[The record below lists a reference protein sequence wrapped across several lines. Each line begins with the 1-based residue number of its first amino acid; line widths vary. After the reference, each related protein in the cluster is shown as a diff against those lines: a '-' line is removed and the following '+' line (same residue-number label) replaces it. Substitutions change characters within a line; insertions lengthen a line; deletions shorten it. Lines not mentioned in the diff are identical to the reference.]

1 MDDERINSDVG
12 RTLRARRRLLDMSQK
27 EVAKRCVLTFQ
38 QIHKYE
44 SGLNRI
50 SVAKLVQLS
59 RALDVAPA
67 YFLEG
72 IEAVLERPA
81 ATVPRLVSVSPEAR
95 FSQDAAQQVTADAL
109 PLQRLVDV
117 EPVDEHFTRR
127 PAGAELH
134 EGDGPTVLPGPQ
146 HAIAGKMLAPTRHR
160 EGPFEVP
167 SEVVRLELVA
177 PGLDVGLDRQG
188 GEGVCVS
195 S

>member
-12 RTLRARRRLLDMSQK
+12 RRLRARRRLLDMSQK
-27 EVAKRCVLTFQ
+27 EVAKRCGLTFQ

-95 FSQDAAQQVTADAL
+95 FSQDAA
-109 PLQRLVDV
+109 
-117 EPVDEHFTRR
+117 
-127 PAGAELH
+127 
-134 EGDGPTVLPGPQ
+134 
-146 HAIAGKMLAPTRHR
+146 
-160 EGPFEVP
+160 
-167 SEVVRLELVA
+167 
-177 PGLDVGLDRQG
+177 
-188 GEGVCVS
+188 
-195 S
+195 